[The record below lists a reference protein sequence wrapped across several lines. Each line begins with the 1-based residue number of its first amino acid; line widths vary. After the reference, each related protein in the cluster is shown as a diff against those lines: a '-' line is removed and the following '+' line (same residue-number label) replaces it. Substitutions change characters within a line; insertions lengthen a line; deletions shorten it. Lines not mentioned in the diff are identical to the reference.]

1 MKAIGILG
9 LVVSLLVS
17 SNALAQELQRYTES
31 VQDIMA
37 AHSRGEDPNLQDTA
51 LFRCSAVH
59 FVRADFMRR
68 NSGYSAAAIQ
78 QSDHVSD
85 FFYARLIHW
94 RMQGV
99 RHSDRIGMMIVI
111 NSITDKINQHIA
123 LYDGYLRDNPVNPLA
138 QPTITQDAEYC
149 ISVMRET
156 GEQESRTLF

>member
-1 MKAIGILG
+1 MKLIATLG
-9 LVVSLLVS
+9 LALGLLTS
-17 SNALAQELQRYTES
+17 TTIFAQEPQRYTES

-37 AHSRGEDPNLQDTA
+37 AHSRGEDLNLQDVA
-51 LFRCSAVH
+51 LYRCSAVH

-68 NSGYSAAAIQ
+68 NSGYSTAAIQ

-111 NSITDKINQHIA
+111 NSITDTLNQHIA
-123 LYDGYLRDNPVNPLA
+123 AYDGYLQGNQTNPLS
-138 QPTITQDAEYC
+138 QPTIAQDAEYC
-149 ISVMRET
+149 ISVMNET